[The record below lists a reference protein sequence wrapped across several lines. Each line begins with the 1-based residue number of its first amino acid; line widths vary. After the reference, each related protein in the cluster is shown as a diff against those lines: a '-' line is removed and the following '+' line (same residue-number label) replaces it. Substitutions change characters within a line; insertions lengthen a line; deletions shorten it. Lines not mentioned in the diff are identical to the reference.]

1 MHFHVILN
9 KALNRSGVSFMSIN
23 FHQLASH
30 FHSFGMKTNEPFF
43 EMLEISQSLE
53 KELDEFD
60 RAKEQQDHV
69 LEELVPK
76 MNKEATKLTDVYSM
90 DELIES
96 DVLDSLKDD
105 AINVLKANP
114 DDLP

>member
-1 MHFHVILN
+1 MFTFN
-9 KALNRSGVSFMSIN
+9 FMY
-23 FHQLASH
+23 
-30 FHSFGMKTNEPFF
+30 FF
-43 EMLEISQSLE
+43 NSEISQSYE

-76 MNKEATKLTDVYSM
+76 MNKEATKLIDVYTM
-90 DELIES
+90 DNLIES
-96 DVLDSLKDD
+96 DILDSLKDD
-105 AINVLKANP
+105 AINVLKTSP

>member
-1 MHFHVILN
+1 MNIL
-9 KALNRSGVSFMSIN
+9 SC
-23 FHQLASH
+23 
-30 FHSFGMKTNEPFF
+30 FGKS
-43 EMLEISQSLE
+43 LEISQSYE

-76 MNKEATKLTDVYSM
+76 MNKEATKLIDVYSM
-90 DELIES
+90 DDLIES

-105 AINVLKANP
+105 AISVLKANP
-114 DDLP
+114 EDLPWVYARFKTKFWIHLSKNVSLLLFYIESNEHF